1 MRVTSFPLGPIETNS
16 YILDDGKNAL
26 SIDVGGDPAPILDF
40 LARENLTL
48 LATIITHQHFDHLY
62 GVHALQEK
70 LGTPCYCPKG
80 DAPIENTE
88 STKGGLWGLPRVPEF
103 RKSISLTGKIPSV
116 LSILK
121 FFPLPVIRQAA
132 SPSTFLTQKASS
144 RATASSTALWA
155 ERISPSAITKNSSK
169 VSGIICSRCPRI
181 PPSIRDT
188 ALSPISARKAL
199 RIPSSGKAAPGSLP
213 ETLP

>member
-40 LARENLTL
+40 LSRENLTL

-80 DAPIENTE
+80 DGINKRRTLGAAQGSRIQE
-88 STKGGLWGLPRVPEF
+88 RV
-103 RKSISLTGKIPSV
+103 
-116 LSILK
+116 
-121 FFPLPVIRQAA
+121 
-132 SPSTFLTQKASS
+132 SP
-144 RATASSTALWA
+144 
-155 ERISPSAITKNSSK
+155 
-169 VSGIICSRCPRI
+169 
-181 PPSIRDT
+181 
-188 ALSPISARKAL
+188 
-199 RIPSSGKAAPGSLP
+199 
-213 ETLP
+213 

>member
-40 LARENLTL
+40 LSRENLTL

-88 STKGGLWGLPRVPEF
+88 SKCSAVAITTASIPSNPMLF
-103 RKSISLTGKIPSV
+103 IISLSDI
-116 LSILK
+116 
-121 FFPLPVIRQAA
+121 
-132 SPSTFLTQKASS
+132 ST
-144 RATASSTALWA
+144 
-155 ERISPSAITKNSSK
+155 
-169 VSGIICSRCPRI
+169 
-181 PPSIRDT
+181 
-188 ALSPISARKAL
+188 L
-199 RIPSSGKAAPGSLP
+199 RV
-213 ETLP
+213 TF

>member
-40 LARENLTL
+40 LSRENLTL

-88 STKGGLWGLPRVPEF
+88 STKGGRWGLPRVPEF
-103 RKSISLTGKIPSV
+103 RKEYLPDGEDTIGPFHFKILPTPGHTPGGVSFYFPDAKSVFTGDSLFYRSMGRTD
-116 LSILK
+116 
-121 FFPLPVIRQAA
+121 FPFGDHEKLI
-132 SPSTFLTQKASS
+132 K
-144 RATASSTALWA
+144 
-155 ERISPSAITKNSSK
+155 
-169 VSGIICSRCPRI
+169 G
-181 PPSIRDT
+181 IRDNLFT
-188 ALSPISARKAL
+188 LPPDTTVYPGHGPQSNIGEESLENPFIGEGSAR
-199 RIPSSGKAAPGSLP
+199 
-213 ETLP
+213 

>member
-40 LARENLTL
+40 LSRENLTL

-103 RKSISLTGKIPSV
+103 RKEYLPDGEDTIGPFHFKILPTPGHTPGGVSFYFPDAKSVFTGDSLFYRSMGRTD
-116 LSILK
+116 
-121 FFPLPVIRQAA
+121 FP
-132 SPSTFLTQKASS
+132 F
-144 RATASSTALWA
+144 
-155 ERISPSAITKNSSK
+155 
-169 VSGIICSRCPRI
+169 G
-181 PPSIRDT
+181 DH
-188 ALSPISARKAL
+188 
-199 RIPSSGKAAPGSLP
+199 
-213 ETLP
+213 